1 MGGREGVGMG
11 SLNLRVSSVMVTS
24 PAGVGRRCSL
34 CTTLP

>member
-11 SLNLRVSSVMVTS
+11 SLNLRVSSVTS